1 MGAPRLRKI
10 RAWYTIYPVSVEALE
25 AIPALEILDYM
36 HDPRQPAPFSEL
48 ETVCSALKR
57 GMALQHLRQLYLTSF
72 RLGVTGWRSLL
83 AALAGA
89 ACAPLLDAADTFPRS
104 RVETIGD
111 AGVASLALGLLR
123 APRTR
128 LRELLVWAMGVWR
141 LLRVWFTKRA
151 LRS

>member
-72 RLGVTGWRSLL
+72 RLGVTGWKGLL

-89 ACAPLLDAADTFPRS
+89 ACAPNLDAADQRHLS
-104 RVETIGD
+104 RGQ
-111 AGVASLALGLLR
+111 
-123 APRTR
+123 R
-128 LRELLVWAMGVWR
+128 LRLSGMPASP
-141 LLRVWFTKRA
+141 A
-151 LRS
+151 LP